1 VYIKMFIIAMVQ
13 GITEFLPVSSSG
25 HMVMLEKFLKYNPQG
40 ATLEIILHL
49 ATLLAVTVFF
59 NKKLIS
65 LFTIKGGSKN
75 PLLLIIIGTIP
86 AGIIGVLFSDKIES
100 IFDQS
105 SYLPVTFFI
114 NGIILLSFYFADK
127 HVRKESENS
136 PLKAFIIGIGQS
148 FAILPGIS
156 RSGTTITLSRWLSLS
171 REDAFDY
178 SFYLL
183 FPAVLGALIL
193 KIKHIS
199 AAIFTPLYLF
209 GFIVAF
215 VFGVVSL
222 FLLKKV
228 VVRGRLY
235 IFGIY
240 TILLSILLFTT

>member
-1 VYIKMFIIAMVQ
+1 MFIIAMVQ

-25 HMVMLEKFLKYNPQG
+25 HMVMVEKILKYNPQG

-49 ATLLAVTVFF
+49 ATLFAIVVFF
-59 NKKLIS
+59 NKRLTSLIT
-65 LFTIKGGSKN
+65 LKGGERN

-86 AGIIGVLFSDKIES
+86 AGFVGVLFSDKIER

-105 SYLPVTFFI
+105 SYLPVTFLV

-127 HVRKESENS
+127 RVEKEAENS
-136 PLKAFIIGIGQS
+136 PLKALLIGIGQS

-171 REDAFDY
+171 REEAFDY

-183 FPAVLGALIL
+183 FPAVLGALLL

-199 AAIFTPLYLF
+199 AVIFTPLYLF

-215 VFGVVSL
+215 VFGLVSL

-228 VVRGRLY
+228 VLKGKLY
-235 IFGIY
+235 IFGVY
-240 TILLSILLFTT
+240 AILISLLLFTT